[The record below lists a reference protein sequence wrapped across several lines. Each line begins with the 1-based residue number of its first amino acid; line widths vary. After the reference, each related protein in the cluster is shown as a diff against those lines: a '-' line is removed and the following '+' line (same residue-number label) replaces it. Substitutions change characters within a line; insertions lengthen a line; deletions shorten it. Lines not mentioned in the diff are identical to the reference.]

1 MTDINIIN
9 LPFFLNIFILILY
22 FTFHISIFRNFTST
36 SMKYFSFIFQL
47 VVVFYILINNESY
60 TPILSFVYDELLL
73 IVLLL
78 FSSIELKPSLRG

>member
-22 FTFHISIFRNFTST
+22 FTFHISIFRNFQND

-47 VVVFYILINNESY
+47 VVCLYILINNQNY
-60 TPILSFVYDELLL
+60 TPIISFVYDEFLLV
-73 IVLLL
+73 VLLL
-78 FSSIELKPSLRG
+78 FSSIELKPSLR